1 VAELRIVLSTRSTNA
16 SYGRGV
22 VEVLEEPT
30 IEVSEVRRR
39 LVTTFGDPKYRP
51 PVLPKVAMEC
61 LALSRQPDVTFDR
74 VAKLLQ
80 QDTMLTGQ
88 VLKVAQSPVYAGHAK
103 VTTLQQAFMRIG
115 LETLSQLVLQV
126 TTSAKVFRAK
136 GYQPAMEC
144 LQRHSAAVAH
154 LSRTISRYTSIDSE
168 YAFLCGLL
176 HDVGLAGA
184 LIVLAEGTKSPPPLE
199 DVWPAVFELHEEAGR
214 RMVADWKLP
223 EDVLYVTSAHHAV
236 KIGGYPHPVAAT
248 VRVAD
253 AMAERM
259 GFGIATGLDVPTIF
273 AKNELPFEQ
282 AVEVVGLGRKQLE
295 LIEGEKEQIRGR
307 IEAM

>member
-1 VAELRIVLSTRSTNA
+1 MGTTKSTNP

-22 VEVLEEPT
+22 AEIDTPLLDVAD
-30 IEVSEVRRR
+30 VRRK
-39 LVTTFGDPKYRP
+39 LVVTFGDPAYRP

-61 LALSRQPDVTFDR
+61 LTLSRQPDVTFDR

-80 QDTMLTGQ
+80 QDAMLTGQ
-88 VLKVAQSPVYAGHAK
+88 VLKVAQSPVFAGHAK

-126 TTSAKVFRAK
+126 TTNAKVFRARA
-136 GYQPAMEC
+136 YQPAMER

-154 LSRTISRYTSIDSE
+154 LSRLIARYTSIDTE

-184 LIVLAEGTKSPPPLE
+184 LIVLTEGTKTPPPIDE
-199 DVWPAVFELHEEAGR
+199 AWPAAFELHEEAGR
-214 RMVADWKLP
+214 RMVTEWKLP
-223 EDVLYVTSAHHAV
+223 EDVFYVTSAHHAV

-259 GFGIATGLDVPTIF
+259 GFGASTGLAIPHVRSMR
-273 AKNELPFEQ
+273 ELPYEEAL
-282 AVEVVGLGRKQLE
+282 AVLGLGPKQLA
-295 LIEGEKEQIRGR
+295 LIDAERPRIQAQ
-307 IEAM
+307 IEAL